1 MRRFLVSSFLAEV
14 TQQIHSFRA
23 SGVMAAQRLLAATS
37 DSMALRKS
45 DGSLWTGPLVV
56 VLVDMYASCRPT
68 PKLSRVPAAKR
79 RERRMKRI
87 VMRQR

>member
-1 MRRFLVSSFLAEV
+1 MRRFLVSSFLADM

-45 DGSLWTGPLVV
+45 DGRLWSAPAGTGLVV
-56 VLVDMYASCRPT
+56 IRELRRAVSRPT
-68 PKLSRVPAAKR
+68 IMPSGAGTALP
-79 RERRMKRI
+79 
-87 VMRQR
+87 Q